1 MDVDPPPYPLGLL
14 LSEPPVVVDVAEPEV
29 LLPPALSVGVP
40 PFVLS
45 TPPNPA
51 GTLGLPLPEAEL
63 AALM

>member
-1 MDVDPPPYPLGLL
+1 
-14 LSEPPVVVDVAEPEV
+14 VVVDVAEPEV